1 MALMWCCTRE
11 RVSKC
16 LYVMQLFI
24 LAGMVYYF
32 FHGRPV
38 RSSEDDVG
46 ILEVPKR
53 VGETLR
59 PVWGPADKCYP
70 VTQNRGTENR
80 KWQARLPSQRTAKV
94 TSPVEAALEDPEG
107 PVDFMG
113 REGLGPPS
121 KENKHERKAAEVY
134 GEEPPTDRGPSW
146 VTRLLRGLWA
156 DWFSAPNL
164 PKTQNR

>member
-46 ILEVPKR
+46 ILEVPK
-53 VGETLR
+53 
-59 PVWGPADKCYP
+59 
-70 VTQNRGTENR
+70 NRGTENR